1 MLRVVDLESAP
12 SDRGAASMSQRIR
25 DALGETPEVRD
36 PQRQHALTERFLRPV
51 LPGLERMV
59 LDIRLEVDP
68 ALGGGAPGWGCA
80 GLSARPVRG
89 DHRGGAG
96 APGAAL
102 PRRAERPASR
112 RLRRL

>member
-51 LPGLERMV
+51 LPGLERLL
-59 LDIRLEVDP
+59 LDIRRELDPRLGAAHPARGAQAYPLGRCREITVAVQERLAQLDP
-68 ALGGGAPGWGCA
+68 A
-80 GLSARPVRG
+80 
-89 DHRGGAG
+89 
-96 APGAAL
+96 
-102 PRRAERPASR
+102 
-112 RLRRL
+112 